1 MSSIVRSFVAVAIT
15 AAALYG
21 LQHTTPGYGEIT
33 SPIAV
38 AGKLGKRV
46 AANAFTIGVANV
58 HLARTVTTK
67 RVGRTQTFTSSG
79 VWVLVEG
86 AAEARSESLTLMS
99 AQWLGPNGVRYA
111 LSQRLSSVPGILPS
125 ERLEPGLPRPVL
137 MAFEIPES
145 QVSGGTLLIART
157 AWSSLEEEVRIEM
170 TDVRPDD
177 IKPALVLARS
187 EGAVP
192 WTLRSE

>member
-1 MSSIVRSFVAVAIT
+1 MSSIVRSLVAVAIT

-21 LQHTTPGYGEIT
+21 MQHTTPGYGEIT

-38 AGKLGKRV
+38 AGKRGKRV

-86 AAEARSESLTLMS
+86 AAKTVRKPHPDVRPVARS
-99 AQWLGPNGVRYA
+99 NGVRYA

-125 ERLEPGLPRPVL
+125 ERLEPGLPRGL
-137 MAFEIPES
+137 C
-145 QVSGGTLLIART
+145 
-157 AWSSLEEEVRIEM
+157 
-170 TDVRPDD
+170 
-177 IKPALVLARS
+177 
-187 EGAVP
+187 
-192 WTLRSE
+192 

>member
-137 MAFEIPES
+137 MAFEIPEG

-192 WTLRSE
+192 WTLSSE

>member
-67 RVGRTQTFTSSG
+67 RVGRTQTFISSG

-137 MAFEIPES
+137 MAFEIPEG

>member
-1 MSSIVRSFVAVAIT
+1 VSSIVRSFVAVAIT

-46 AANAFTIGVANV
+46 AASAFTIGVAKV

-67 RVGRTQTFTSSG
+67 SVGRTQTFTSSG

-111 LSQRLSSVPGILPS
+111 LSQRFSTVPGILPS

-137 MAFEIPES
+137 MAFEIPEGE
-145 QVSGGTLLIART
+145 VSGGTLLIART
-157 AWSSLEEEVRIEM
+157 ALTPLEEEVRIEM
-170 TDVRPDD
+170 THVRPDN
-177 IKPALVLARS
+177 IGPALVLARS
-187 EGAVP
+187 EGPVP

>member
-137 MAFEIPES
+137 MAFEIPEG

-157 AWSSLEEEVRIEM
+157 AWSALEEEVRVEM
-170 TDVRPDD
+170 TGVRPDD
-177 IKPALVLARS
+177 IRPGLVLERGG
-187 EGAVP
+187 GAVP
-192 WTLRSE
+192 WTLSSE

>member
-1 MSSIVRSFVAVAIT
+1 MSNIVRALVAVAAT
-15 AAALYG
+15 AAVLYV

-38 AGKLGKRV
+38 TGKLGKRI
-46 AANAFTIGVANV
+46 AASAFAIGIVKV

-67 RVGRTQTFTSSG
+67 SIGRTQTFTSSG

-99 AQWLGPNGVRYA
+99 AQWLGPNGIRYA
-111 LSQRLSSVPGILPS
+111 LSQRFSTVPGFLPS
-125 ERLEPGLPRPVL
+125 QRLEPGLPRPVL

-145 QVSGGTLLIART
+145 EVSSGTLLVART
-157 AWSSLEEEVRIEM
+157 AWTPLEEEVRIEM
-170 TDVRPDD
+170 TGVRPDD
-177 IKPALVLARS
+177 VRPVLVLARS

-192 WTLRSE
+192 WTLGTE

>member
-1 MSSIVRSFVAVAIT
+1 MSRIVRSLVAVAIT

-21 LQHTTPGYGEIT
+21 MQHTTPGYGEIT

-38 AGKLGKRV
+38 AGKQGKRV
-46 AANAFTIGVANV
+46 ATNAFTIGVANV

-67 RVGRTQTFTSSG
+67 RIGRTQTFTTSG

-137 MAFEIPES
+137 MAFEIPEG

-170 TDVRPDD
+170 TDVRPDN

-192 WTLRSE
+192 WTLSSE